1 MMSYVGWPKGKGDGP
16 VRVKEIRVSYDRRP
30 HSARPI
36 RDALQTL
43 SGGGS
48 VLVEVEADDGLVGE
62 ARTSFG
68 RGDGAPRTLAVLIEE
83 ELAPKVVGADV
94 EQLGAIIESLKVE
107 TEYHGSSGLTT
118 FGISVVDVALWDLL
132 GKAHGV
138 PTYRL
143 WGAYR
148 DRVPA
153 YAMVGWANFS
163 LDELRQQCVAAVGG
177 GFRGVKLKVGD
188 GSLDQDVQRIEA
200 IRAEV
205 GPDIAM
211 MVDANQVLTVSEALR
226 RGQVYGELGVTW
238 FEEPLRAGDFA
249 GYAELT
255 RRLTIPVAAGENLY
269 GAREFRDFFE
279 RRCCDIVQPDL
290 RRAGG
295 PTEIRAVGA
304 LAAAFDIPY
313 ASHGGGPAALSLLLC
328 APTAIWLETGLRSS
342 ADAYP
347 RLEDGCALAPQGAG
361 FAWE

>member
-1 MMSYVGWPKGKGDGP
+1 MRIKE
-16 VRVKEIRVSYDRRP
+16 VRVGYERRP
-30 HSARPI
+30 HAERPI

-48 VLVEVEADDGLVGE
+48 VSVEVVADDGLVGE

-68 RGDGAPRTLAVLIEE
+68 RGDGAPRTLAVLVEE
-83 ELAPKVVGADV
+83 ELAPKLVGRDA
-94 EQLGAIIESLKVE
+94 EQIGAIVESLKEE
-107 TEYHGSSGLTT
+107 TEYHGTTGLAT

-132 GKAHGV
+132 GKAHDV

-143 WGAYR
+143 WGPCR

-163 LDELRQQCVAAVGG
+163 VDEVREQCVRAVAG
-177 GFRGVKLKVGD
+177 GFRGVKLKVGAGPLED
-188 GSLDQDVQRIEA
+188 DISRIEA
-200 IRAEV
+200 VRSEV
-205 GPDIAM
+205 GPDIAV
-211 MVDANQVLTVSEALR
+211 MVDANQVLTLSEALR
-226 RGQVYGELGVTW
+226 RGRAYEELNVTW
-238 FEEPLRAGDFA
+238 FEEPLPAGDFA

-255 RRLTIPVAAGENLY
+255 RRLTMPVAAGENLY
-269 GAREFRDFFE
+269 GAPAFREFFE

-304 LAAAFDIPY
+304 LASAFGVPY

-328 APTAIWLETGLRSS
+328 APTAIWLETGLRAS

-347 RLEDGCALAPQGAG
+347 RLEDGYALAPQGAG

>member
-1 MMSYVGWPKGKGDGP
+1 VRIKE
-16 VRVKEIRVSYDRRP
+16 VRVAWDKRP

-48 VLVEVEADDGLVGE
+48 VTVEVVADDGLIGE
-62 ARTSFG
+62 GHTSFG
-68 RGDGAPRTLAVLIEE
+68 RGDGAPHTLAVLVEE
-83 ELAPKVVGADV
+83 ELAPQMIGADV
-94 EQLGAIIESLKVE
+94 EQIGAILESLEVE
-107 TEYHGSSGLTT
+107 TEYHGSSGLTR

-153 YAMVGWANFS
+153 YAMVGWANLS
-163 LDELRQQCVAAVGG
+163 LDELRQQCVAAVSD

-188 GSLDQDVQRIEA
+188 GSLDKDIQRIESV
-200 IRAEV
+200 RAEV
-205 GPDIAM
+205 GPDIAI

-226 RGQVYGELGVTW
+226 RGEAYQELGVTW
-238 FEEPLRAGDFA
+238 FEEPLRAGDFG
-249 GYAELT
+249 GYSELT

-269 GAREFRDFFE
+269 GVREFREFFE

-342 ADAYP
+342 AEAFP

>member
-1 MMSYVGWPKGKGDGP
+1 MQIKD
-16 VRVKEIRVSYDRRP
+16 VRVAYERRP
-30 HSARPI
+30 HSAQPI

-43 SGGGS
+43 SGGGN
-48 VLVEVEADDGLVGE
+48 VTVEVVADDGLVGR
-62 ARTSFG
+62 ATTSFG
-68 RGDGAPRTLAVLIEE
+68 RGDGAPRTLAVLVEE
-83 ELAPKVVGADV
+83 ELAPKVIGRDA
-94 EQLGAIIESLKVE
+94 EQIGAIVESLKVE
-107 TEYHGSSGLTT
+107 TEYHGTAGLTT

-153 YAMVGWANFS
+153 YAMVGWANFT
-163 LDELRQQCVAAVGG
+163 LDEMRQQCLRAVEG

-188 GSLDQDVQRIEA
+188 GSLENDVRRIENV
-200 IRAEV
+200 RAEV
-205 GPDIAM
+205 GPDIAI
-211 MVDANQVLTVSEALR
+211 MVDANQVLTLSEALR
-226 RGQVYGELGVTW
+226 RGQAYEELGVTW
-238 FEEPLRAGDFA
+238 FEEPLPAGDFA
-249 GYAELT
+249 AYSELT
-255 RRLTIPVAAGENLY
+255 RRLTMPVAAGENLY
-269 GAREFRDFFE
+269 GAREFRRFFE
-279 RRCCDIVQPDL
+279 GRCCNIVQPDL

-304 LAAAFDIPY
+304 LAAAYDVPY

-328 APTAIWLETGLRSS
+328 APSAVWLETGLRAS

-361 FAWE
+361 FDWE